1 MSRLLYLDCFSGA
14 SGDMILGALV
24 DAGLRLD
31 ELREVVASL
40 SLDGVTLAAE
50 RVDRSGIGATKLH
63 VRTDAGAGSSRHD
76 HHHHH
81 HHHHDH
87 HHHRGLSE
95 IGEIVDRSGLSAAGK
110 ARARGLFRRL
120 AEIEAAIHQR
130 PVEEIHLHEVGAL
143 DSIVDVV
150 GAVFALEQL
159 AADQIVA
166 SPLNVGSGTVRC
178 EHGELPVPA
187 PATARL
193 VEGVPIYSTG
203 TRAELLTPTGALVVT
218 AYADAYGP
226 IPPMEVRQIG
236 YGAGDRDLEGTPN
249 VLRVLVGEA
258 VETGTFERVVVIE
271 CEIDDMNPQIFG
283 VLMERLYQEGALDVF
298 YAPIQMK
305 KNRPGTLV
313 TVVALPQ
320 HREPLSGVLF
330 KETTTIGVR
339 FAETNRERLQRNEV
353 DVETPV
359 GRIRFKVAR
368 RDDAVINAAPEFEDC
383 ARAAR
388 ERGLSVKNV
397 QAIATKAYLESTE

>member
-1 MSRLLYLDCFSGA
+1 MARLLYFDCFSGA

-24 DAGLRLD
+24 DTGLRID
-31 ELREVVASL
+31 GLRDVVASL
-40 SLDGVTLAAE
+40 RLDGVTLATE
-50 RVDRSGIGATKLH
+50 RVDRNGVGATKFR
-63 VRTDAGAGSSRHD
+63 VRTDGGLAPPGHE
-76 HHHHH
+76 
-81 HHHHDH
+81 H
-87 HHHRGLSE
+87 HHHRGLAE
-95 IGEIVDRSGLSAAGK
+95 IIEIVDRSDLSATSKTRAG
-110 ARARGLFRRL
+110 GLFRRL

-150 GAVFALEQL
+150 GAVFLLEEL
-159 AADQIVA
+159 AADRIVA
-166 SPLNVGSGTVRC
+166 SSLNVGSGTVRC

-187 PATARL
+187 PATARI

-203 TRAELLTPTGALVVT
+203 VRAELLTPTGALVVT

-226 IPPMEVRQIG
+226 IPSMEVRQIG
-236 YGAGDRDLEGTPN
+236 YGAGDLDLKGTPN

-258 VETGTFERVVVIE
+258 VEIGTFEQVIVIE

-283 VLMERLYQEGALDVF
+283 VLMERLYEEGALDVF
-298 YAPIQMK
+298 YTPIQMK

-320 HREPLSGVLF
+320 HRELLSDVFF

-339 FAETNRERLQRNEV
+339 FTEMSRERLQRDEIA
-353 DVETPV
+353 VETPI
-359 GRIRFKVAR
+359 GQIRFKVAR
-368 RDDAVINAAPEFEDC
+368 RDGVAINAAPEFEDC

-388 ERGLSVKNV
+388 EHGLSVKDV
-397 QAIATKAYLESTE
+397 QAIATKAYLERK

>member
-50 RVDRSGIGATKLH
+50 RVDRSGIGATKLR

-159 AADQIVA
+159 AADRIVA

>member
-1 MSRLLYLDCFSGA
+1 MARLLYFDCFSGA

-24 DAGLRLD
+24 DTGLRID
-31 ELREVVASL
+31 GLRDVVASL
-40 SLDGVTLAAE
+40 RLDGVTLATE
-50 RVDRSGIGATKLH
+50 RVDRNGVGATKFR
-63 VRTDAGAGSSRHD
+63 VRTDGGLAPPD
-76 HHHHH
+76 
-81 HHHHDH
+81 HDH
-87 HHHRGLSE
+87 HHHRGLAE
-95 IGEIVDRSGLSAAGK
+95 IIEIVDRSDLSATSKTRAG
-110 ARARGLFRRL
+110 GLFRRL

-150 GAVFALEQL
+150 GAVFLLEEL
-159 AADQIVA
+159 AADRIVA
-166 SPLNVGSGTVRC
+166 SSLNVGSGTVRC

-187 PATARL
+187 PATARI

-203 TRAELLTPTGALVVT
+203 IRAELLTPTGALVVT

-226 IPPMEVRQIG
+226 IPSMEVRQIG
-236 YGAGDRDLEGTPN
+236 YGAGDLDLKGTPN

-258 VETGTFERVVVIE
+258 VEIGTFEQVIVIE

-283 VLMERLYQEGALDVF
+283 VLMERLYEEGALDVF
-298 YAPIQMK
+298 YTPIQMK

-320 HREPLSGVLF
+320 HRELLSGVFF

-339 FAETNRERLQRNEV
+339 FTEMSRERLQRDEIA
-353 DVETPV
+353 VETPI
-359 GRIRFKVAR
+359 GQIRFKVAR
-368 RDDAVINAAPEFEDC
+368 RDDVAINAAPEFEDC

-388 ERGLSVKNV
+388 EHGLSVKDV
-397 QAIATKAYLESTE
+397 QAIATKAYLERK